1 MIIYEEELVVGS
13 KVGFSKISWFMW
25 LVAVTFF
32 AFQFVLRLFPGLV
45 MTDIMGK
52 FHIDATSFG
61 VLSAAYYLG
70 YAGMQIPIGILL
82 DRFSARTVVSFCAFT
97 CTIGSLSFVYSDNWT
112 LTLIG
117 RFLIG
122 AGSAAGLLGTVKTIR
137 YAFPEKN
144 FTGMM
149 GLTFT
154 FGLSGAL
161 YGGKPVSL
169 LIQQLGWVS
178 VSKLLAALSLVISIG
193 LLLFF
198 PREAAQTKQETQTSQ
213 EPSTHLIEDLK
224 SIFSNRKIIWL
235 AIAGALMVGPFE
247 SFADVWGV
255 SYLVNVYGFNK
266 PDASLVTSGIYMGML
281 IGGPVLPYIAE
292 KFNIHY
298 WVNAISGLLMAAIF
312 GIVIFTEATFSRTSL
327 LGLMVFVGILCSY
340 QAVVFA
346 MTCKL
351 APSRLAGLVTSVTNC
366 INMCAGCLFHFA
378 IGYVMDLNWTGATE
392 NGIKVYEPSS
402 YITAISLIPMTLV
415 LGFLGFIWLNKQ
427 NLLTA
432 SKAART
438 S

>member
-1 MIIYEEELVVGS
+1 MGS
-13 KVGFSKISWFMW
+13 KVEFSKISWFMW

-45 MTDIMGK
+45 MTEIMTK

-70 YAGMQIPIGILL
+70 YAGMQVPIGILL
-82 DRFSARTVVSFCAFT
+82 DRFSARSVISLCALT
-97 CTIGSLSFVYSDNWT
+97 CTLGSLSFVYSDSWT

-137 YAFPEKN
+137 YAFPEN
-144 FTGMM
+144 YFTGMM

-154 FGLSGAL
+154 LGLSGAL

-169 LIQQLGWVS
+169 LIQQMGWIS
-178 VSKLLAALSLVISIG
+178 VSKFLVVLSLAISIG
-193 LLLFF
+193 LFLFF
-198 PREAAQTKQETQTSQ
+198 PREEKASKEKSRAQAVPTS
-213 EPSTHLIEDLK
+213 LLADLK
-224 SIFSNRKIIWL
+224 LIFGNRKIIWV
-235 AIAGALMVGPFE
+235 AVAGALMVGPFE

-255 SYLVNVYGFNK
+255 SYLVNVYGFSK

-281 IGGPVLPYIAE
+281 VGGSILPYIAE
-292 KFNIHY
+292 KLNAHY
-298 WVNAISGLLMAAIF
+298 WVNAVSGLLMALVF
-312 GIVIFTEATFSRTSL
+312 GLVIFSETTFSKSAL
-327 LGLMVFVGILCSY
+327 LGLMIFVGVLCSY

-346 MTCKL
+346 MACKL

-378 IGYVMDLNWTGATE
+378 IGYVMDLNWSGMTE
-392 NGIKVYEPSS
+392 NGIKIYEPSS
-402 YITAISLIPMTLV
+402 YVTAISLIPLTLI
-415 LGFLGFIWLNKQ
+415 LGFIGFLWLSRQ
-427 NLLTA
+427 GA
-432 SKAART
+432 IPSSEAAIAG
-438 S
+438 

>member
-1 MIIYEEELVVGS
+1 
-13 KVGFSKISWFMW
+13 MW

-45 MTDIMGK
+45 MTEIMTK
-52 FHIDATSFG
+52 FHSDATSFG

-82 DRFSARTVVSFCAFT
+82 DRFSARTVISFCAFT
-97 CTIGSLSFVYSDNWT
+97 CTLGSLSFVYSDSWT

-137 YAFPEKN
+137 YAFPEN
-144 FTGMM
+144 YFTRMM

-154 FGLSGAL
+154 LGLSGAL

-169 LIQQLGWVS
+169 LVQQIGWVS
-178 VSKLLAALSLVISIG
+178 VSKLLAALSLCISIG
-193 LLLFF
+193 LYLLF
-198 PREAAQTKQETQTSQ
+198 PRETKATPQSTSPKT
-213 EPSTHLIEDLK
+213 EPSHLWTDLK
-224 SIFSNRKIIWL
+224 LILGNRKIIWV

-255 SYLVNVYGFNK
+255 SYLVNVYGFSK

-281 IGGPVLPYIAE
+281 VGGPVLPYIAE
-292 KFNIHY
+292 KLNAHY
-298 WVNAISGLLMAAIF
+298 WVNAISGLLMAVVF
-312 GIVIFTEATFSRTSL
+312 GLVIYSETTFSKSSL
-327 LGLMVFVGILCSY
+327 LGLMIFVGILCSY

-346 MTCKL
+346 MACHL
-351 APSRLAGLVTSVTNC
+351 APARLAGLVTSVTNC

-378 IGYVMDLNWTGATE
+378 IGYIMDLNWSGIME
-392 NGIKVYEPSS
+392 NGIKIYEPSS
-402 YITAISLIPMTLV
+402 YVTAISLIPLTLI
-415 LGFLGFIWLNKQ
+415 LGFLGFLWLNRQ
-427 NLLTA
+427 AGISTPSA
-432 SKAART
+432 T
-438 S
+438 SST

>member
-1 MIIYEEELVVGS
+1 MGR
-13 KVGFSKISWFMW
+13 KVEINKLSWFMW
-25 LVAVTFF
+25 FVAVTFF

-45 MTDIMGK
+45 MTEIMTK

-82 DRFSARTVVSFCAFT
+82 DRFSARTVVSVCALT
-97 CTIGSLSFVYSDNWT
+97 CTLGSLSFVYSDSWT

-137 YAFPEKN
+137 YAFPEKY

-154 FGLSGAL
+154 LGLSGAL

-169 LIQQLGWVS
+169 LVQQIGWVR
-178 VSKLLAALSLVISIG
+178 VSEVLTVLSLVISIG
-193 LLLFF
+193 LFFLF
-198 PREAAQTKQETQTSQ
+198 PREIKEEQESDDSQ
-213 EPSTHLIEDLK
+213 SEPTRLATDLRM
-224 SIFSNRKIIWL
+224 ILGNRKIIWL

-255 SYLVNVYGFNK
+255 SYLVNVYGFTK

-281 IGGPVLPYIAE
+281 VGGPVLPYIAE
-292 KFNIHY
+292 KLNAHY
-298 WVNAISGLLMAAIF
+298 WVNAISGLLMAVVFAL
-312 GIVIFTEATFSRTSL
+312 VIFSEATFSRSSL
-327 LGLMVFVGILCSY
+327 LGLMIFVGILCSY

-346 MTCKL
+346 VACKL

-378 IGYVMDLNWTGATE
+378 IGSVMDLNWSGATE
-392 NGIKVYEPSS
+392 NGIKIYDPSS
-402 YITAISLIPMTLV
+402 YITAISLIPFTLV
-415 LGFLGFIWLNKQ
+415 LGFFGFVWLNKR
-427 NLLTA
+427 NALP
-432 SKAART
+432 AAGAI
-438 S
+438 SAP

>member
-1 MIIYEEELVVGS
+1 MQGMRSLVVGT
-13 KVGFSKISWFMW
+13 KVRLSKISWLMW

-32 AFQFVLRLFPGLV
+32 AFQFVLRLFPGLI
-45 MTDIMGK
+45 MTEIMTK

-70 YAGMQIPIGILL
+70 YAGMQVPIGILL
-82 DRFSARTVVSFCAFT
+82 DRFTARSIISLCAFT
-97 CTIGSLSFVYSDNWT
+97 CTLGSLSFVYSDSWT

-137 YAFPEKN
+137 YAFPEKY
-144 FTGMM
+144 FSGMM

-154 FGLSGAL
+154 LGLSGAL

-169 LIQQLGWVS
+169 LIQQMGWVS
-178 VSKLLAALSLVISIG
+178 VSKFLALLSLVISIG
-193 LLLFF
+193 LFLFF
-198 PREAAQTKQETQTSQ
+198 PREAKIENESNHPTQPTTS
-213 EPSTHLIEDLK
+213 LISDLK
-224 SIFSNRKIIWL
+224 LILCNRQIIWL

-255 SYLVNVYGFNK
+255 SYLVNVYGFSK

-281 IGGPVLPYIAE
+281 VGGPVLPYIAE
-292 KFNIHY
+292 RLNAHY
-298 WVNAISGLLMAAIF
+298 WVNALSGLLMALVF
-312 GIVIFTEATFSRTSL
+312 GLVIFSETTFSKSSL
-327 LGLMVFVGILCSY
+327 LGLMIFVGILCSY

-346 MTCKL
+346 VACKL

-378 IGYVMDLNWTGATE
+378 IGCMMDLNWSGLTE
-392 NGIKVYEPSS
+392 NGIKIYEPSS
-402 YITAISLIPMTLV
+402 YVTAISLIPFTLI
-415 LGFLGFIWLNKQ
+415 LGFLGFLWLSKQ
-427 NLLTA
+427 GKISSPDAMTA
-432 SKAART
+432 S
-438 S
+438 